1 MNEVA
6 RKKRIIFIFMLF
18 LALLSG
24 AWLWVEQQSLQLIN
38 TVWASGWILL
48 ASIFLPSI
56 FNIRKR
62 LAAFNVG
69 KASTW
74 YAIHVVSGFAA
85 IFFYILHAG
94 AKVPTGVY
102 EILLFILFVFVSLT
116 GIIGYVVQMILP
128 RRMTETGE
136 EIIYEKIPEEIYE
149 IRSNARSAMLNY
161 TEASGSDLLSK
172 HYDSGLRWFFE
183 QPRFY
188 MNHVLGGAK
197 APAWVRSQF
206 DAIRRFASPDAMEH
220 VDEIEK
226 LAIHKLN
233 VDTHFACQ
241 DVMKRWLLIHL
252 PLAIA
257 FLVTVLWHIILVH
270 VYAS

>member
-1 MNEVA
+1 MNEQA
-6 RKKRIIFIFMLF
+6 RKKRIIFIALLF
-18 LALLSG
+18 LIALVG
-24 AWLWVEQQSLQLIN
+24 AWWWIQQQSLELVD
-38 TVWASGWILL
+38 TVWTSGWVLL

-56 FNIRKR
+56 FNLRKR

-94 AKVPTGVY
+94 VKIPTGAY
-102 EILLFILFVFVSLT
+102 EILLFTLFALVSVT
-116 GIIGYVVQMILP
+116 GIVGYVVQAILP

-136 EIIYEKIPEEIYE
+136 EIVYEKIPEEIYE
-149 IRSNARSAMLNY
+149 IRNSAKSAMLAY
-161 TEASGSDLLSK
+161 TESSGSDLLSK
-172 HYDSGLRWFFE
+172 HYDSALRWFFE

-188 MNHVLGGAK
+188 FNHVLGGAK

-206 DAIRRFASPDAMEH
+206 EAIRRFAAPDSMEY

-226 LAIHKLN
+226 LALHKLN

-252 PLAIA
+252 PLAVA
-257 FLVTVLWHIILVH
+257 FLVTVVWHIILVH